1 MIANVCQLV
10 RRQAIIWTN
19 AGLLPIVPFA
29 TNLGEISVKVK
40 SFSL

>member
-10 RRQAIIWTN
+10 RRQTIIWTN

-29 TNLGEISVKVK
+29 TNLAKFQWK
-40 SFSL
+40 